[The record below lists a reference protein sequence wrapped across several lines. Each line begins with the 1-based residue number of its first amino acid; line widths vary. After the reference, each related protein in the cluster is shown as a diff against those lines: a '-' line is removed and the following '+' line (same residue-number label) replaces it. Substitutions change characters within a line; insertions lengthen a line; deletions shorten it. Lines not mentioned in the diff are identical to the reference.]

1 MMAGTVEITTDEYK
15 KLVLKAYKYDK
26 LRERCVAG
34 TYATT
39 EEEILFEITEEEQKA
54 MEERRKQ

>member
-1 MMAGTVEITTDEYK
+1 MMITTDEYK
-15 KLVLKAYKYDK
+15 ELVLKAYKYDK
-26 LRERCVAG
+26 LRERCVTS

>member
-1 MMAGTVEITTDEYK
+1 MVVGTVEITTDEYK

-26 LRERCVAG
+26 LRERCVTS

-39 EEEILFEITEEEQKA
+39 EEEILFEITKKEQKA